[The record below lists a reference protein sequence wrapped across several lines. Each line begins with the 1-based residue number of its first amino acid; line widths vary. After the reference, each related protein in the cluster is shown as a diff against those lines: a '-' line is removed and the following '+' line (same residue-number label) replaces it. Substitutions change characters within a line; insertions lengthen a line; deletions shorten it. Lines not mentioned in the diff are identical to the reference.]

1 MSDSIN
7 SIKPGEQMTPEQKAK
22 LAADNLTA
30 SNEAMRLASV
40 RRQQDIEQGRE
51 QPLANT
57 LAQSIKEKLER
68 EEFQKKE

>member
-22 LAADNLTA
+22 LAADNLAA
-30 SNEAMRLASV
+30 SNEAMRLASA